1 LSRSINSHQWN
12 ILLAISEERIEVA
25 NAVISDSEKG
35 FSAFHDEIGDIVK
48 DTIGT
53 LTSEGS
59 LSIEESQQLS
69 QNYSERNVIV
79 LKKFTDIK
87 RKQLKQLN
95 ERMVEKKR
103 HKLSQLKERHEM
115 ERSEVVNIVIQYGLI
130 LLLCVAQN
138 DSWFGD

>member
-1 LSRSINSHQWN
+1 MSRSISSHQQN
-12 ILLAISEERIEVA
+12 VLLAVSEERIEVA
-25 NAVISDSEKG
+25 NAVISESEQG

-95 ERMVEKKR
+95 ERMIEKKR

-115 ERSEVVNIVIQYGLI
+115 ERSEVMNIICTVWIFHSI
-130 LLLCVAQN
+130 IVC
-138 DSWFGD
+138 STR